1 LNVTP
6 PPGLT
11 LEPTILPGSTSIS
24 DSAGALLPST
34 TLSTAISAP
43 QTYTQIINNAYL
55 ADPFPVQPPS
65 SGPNVSRG
73 DIAAIILSS
82 LGGMATL
89 LSWLFWRKRRAS
101 SGFQKKG
108 YTIAWIAP
116 LEMDA
121 LAARNM
127 LDHIHK
133 AVKFPAG
140 QGVDF
145 IYTVGDINGHN
156 IVIATFPSGHS
167 AGVGAAASLARDI
180 KAKFPN
186 VLLTLL
192 VGVAGGIPDF
202 SQAPPWDIR
211 RGDVLVAEGEEGGP
225 CVISYGSGT
234 ETAQNLVVAKT
245 SAMLF
250 GAVIGQMKGA
260 GEDRW
265 TSFRTHYQKL
275 LTEDCNN
282 KFQDPG
288 QDNDRFLTT
297 PQGLAAGPANPLPM
311 QRRRRP
317 DNERVQVW
325 YGKLASG
332 DDLRENPQQRRQLKE
347 RYDIKGFETGAASVM
362 DVFEKVGVIRGVC
375 DYGDGQQTREWQPYA
390 AATAAAYAK
399 AVLCNI
405 DPDTD
410 LNRTEEQGAQ
420 PEGGSGKN
428 PGEPAT
434 VEIELLPTPKISLKI
449 SLRRLFGWLND

>member
-6 PPGLT
+6 PPDPT
-11 LEPTILPGSTSIS
+11 LEPTILPGSTSTY

-82 LGGMATL
+82 LGGMAA
-89 LSWLFWRKRRAS
+89 LSSWWFWRKRRAS

-127 LDHIHK
+127 LDHVHH
-133 AVKFPAG
+133 AVKFPASE
-140 QGVDF
+140 GVDF

-167 AGVGAAASLARDI
+167 TGVDAAASLARDI

-186 VLLTLL
+186 VLLTLQ
-192 VGVAGGIPDF
+192 VGVVGGVPDF

-225 CVISYGSGT
+225 CVISYISGT
-234 ETAQNLVVAKT
+234 WTAQHLVATKT
-245 SAMLF
+245 TAMVF
-250 GAVIGQMKGA
+250 GSVISKMKGA
-260 GEDRW
+260 GED
-265 TSFRTHYQKL
+265 Q
-275 LTEDCNN
+275 
-282 KFQDPG
+282 
-288 QDNDRFLTT
+288 
-297 PQGLAAGPANPLPM
+297 
-311 QRRRRP
+311 
-317 DNERVQVW
+317 
-325 YGKLASG
+325 
-332 DDLRENPQQRRQLKE
+332 
-347 RYDIKGFETGAASVM
+347 
-362 DVFEKVGVIRGVC
+362 
-375 DYGDGQQTREWQPYA
+375 
-390 AATAAAYAK
+390 
-399 AVLCNI
+399 
-405 DPDTD
+405 
-410 LNRTEEQGAQ
+410 
-420 PEGGSGKN
+420 
-428 PGEPAT
+428 
-434 VEIELLPTPKISLKI
+434 
-449 SLRRLFGWLND
+449 